1 MGKQIAFVNL
11 NSVLNMY
18 FMEVKVGIIRFS
30 AEIVFMK
37 KEIYILNSLTFI
49 DIINNSILLDILFW

>member
-1 MGKQIAFVNL
+1 
-11 NSVLNMY
+11 
-18 FMEVKVGIIRFS
+18 MEVKVGIIRFS

-37 KEIYILNSLTFI
+37 KDIYILNSLTFI